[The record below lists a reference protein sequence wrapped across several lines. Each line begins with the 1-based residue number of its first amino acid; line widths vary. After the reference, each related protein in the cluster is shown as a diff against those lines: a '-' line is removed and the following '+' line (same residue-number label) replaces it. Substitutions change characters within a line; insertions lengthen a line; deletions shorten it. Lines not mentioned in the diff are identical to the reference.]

1 LSENAAEGL
10 RRGNLN
16 SPSISLS
23 EEGVVNILLVEDS
36 RIDTHQIS
44 SYLDEWGFEF
54 QAVADGTEAWNLLQE
69 ADAPQLILLD
79 WMLPGIDGVELCRRI
94 RTLSA
99 GGTYFYTVML
109 TAKDKK
115 QDLLTAMAAGADD
128 YLAKPVDPSEL
139 KARVLVGRRIL
150 ELQRSLRFAATHD
163 FLTRLLSRAEILA
176 GLKRELARSE
186 RTGHPVAVIMAD
198 LDHFKLVNDSHGHP
212 AGDEVLKD
220 VALRLRSELRPY
232 DLAGRYGGEEFLLI
246 LPTCDLVVASRR
258 AEQLRLAI
266 AKDPILTHFGALP
279 ITLSMGVTVS
289 GRKSEFSGEELL
301 QQADHALYRAKEKGR
316 NRVQTFSAEGPALPG
331 SAAKTS

>member
-1 LSENAAEGL
+1 
-10 RRGNLN
+10 
-16 SPSISLS
+16 
-23 EEGVVNILLVEDS
+23 VNILLVEDS
-36 RIDTHQIS
+36 RIDAHQIS

-54 QAVADGTEAWNLLQE
+54 RAVRDGTEAWNLLQE

-79 WMLPGIDGVELCRRI
+79 WMLPGIDGIELCRRI
-94 RTLSA
+94 RALSS

-163 FLTRLLSRAEILA
+163 FLTRLLNRAEILA

-186 RTGHPVAVIMAD
+186 RTGQPVALIMGD
-198 LDHFKLVNDSHGHP
+198 LDHFKQINDSHGHP

-246 LPTCDLVVASRR
+246 LPSCDLAAASRR
-258 AEQLRLAI
+258 AEQLRLSVCR
-266 AKDPILTHFGALP
+266 DPIHTQFESLSV
-279 ITLSMGVTVS
+279 TLSMGVAVS
-289 GRKSEFSGEELL
+289 GAEAEFSVEELL
-301 QQADHALYRAKEKGR
+301 QQADHALYRAKQKGR
-316 NRVQTFSAEGPALPG
+316 NRLETCSPESPVVAGFHAKPEPA
-331 SAAKTS
+331 S

>member
-1 LSENAAEGL
+1 
-10 RRGNLN
+10 
-16 SPSISLS
+16 
-23 EEGVVNILLVEDS
+23 VEDS

-54 QAVADGTEAWNLLQE
+54 RAVADGAEAWNLLQEQE

-79 WMLPGIDGVELCRRI
+79 WMLPGLDGLELCRRI
-94 RTLSA
+94 RTLSS

-163 FLTRLLSRAEILA
+163 FLTRLLNRAEVLA
-176 GLKRELARSE
+176 GLRRELARSE
-186 RTGHPVAVIMAD
+186 RTGHPVAVIMGD
-198 LDHFKLVNDSHGHP
+198 LDHFKQINDSHGHP
-212 AGDEVLKD
+212 VGDEVLKN

-246 LPTCDLVVASRR
+246 LPTCNLTAAARR
-258 AEQLRLAI
+258 AEQLRLSI
-266 AKDPILTHFGALP
+266 SKDPINTHSGILP
-279 ITLSMGVTVS
+279 VTVSMGVTVS
-289 GRKSEFSGEELL
+289 SAEAQFSVQELL

-316 NRVQTFSAEGPALPG
+316 NCIQTFLELPSLSG
-331 SAAKTS
+331 SGVKTS